1 MGDLGVKR
9 IIAEFMGK
17 YSNIILVD
25 ETGRI
30 LDSIKHVT
38 HDRSS
43 VREVLPGGLY
53 EYPPSQNKL
62 DPMELD
68 FEGFEKIAEE
78 KTGFDLQGLIYK
90 KLYGNKPGI
99 RL

>member
-1 MGDLGVKR
+1 MNEMGDLGVKR

-25 ETGRI
+25 ENGRI

-53 EYPPSQNKL
+53 EYPAFTKQTRSN
-62 DPMELD
+62 
-68 FEGFEKIAEE
+68 GA
-78 KTGFDLQGLIYK
+78 
-90 KLYGNKPGI
+90 
-99 RL
+99 